1 MLNNFS
7 YSRWLAVGIL
17 AFVLTLVFI
26 LAIVPLI
33 SAGIAN
39 FSEMKELNFRLQRY
53 HQIAS
58 RKASINRSIDQLKR
72 QYASQNLFSN
82 HDTVALA
89 SADLQK
95 FIKNAISNAGG
106 QLTSTQVLPSR
117 SENGLS
123 QITVK
128 VRMSGD
134 METLRSVLHEIESAR
149 PIMIVNQID
158 IRPMRGRRNRMS
170 RIIKP
175 SNQMNVNFDVL
186 GFLRGSIL

>member
-1 MLNNFS
+1 MLNNIS
-7 YSRWLAVGIL
+7 YHRWLAVGLLVLLL
-17 AFVLTLVFI
+17 ALVLF
-26 LAIVPLI
+26 LAIVPLV

-39 FSEMKELNFRLQRY
+39 FSEMKEMNFRLQRY

-58 RKASINRSIDQLKR
+58 RKESINNSIEQLKR
-72 QYASQNLFSN
+72 QYESQNLFSN

-95 FIKNAISNAGG
+95 FIKNAISTAGG

-117 SENGLS
+117 SENGLR

-134 METLRSVLHEIESAR
+134 METLRSVLHEIETAK
-149 PIMIVNQID
+149 PVMIVNQMD

-170 RIIKP
+170 RIIKA
-175 SNQMNVNFDVL
+175 SNQLNVSFDVL
-186 GFLRGSIL
+186 GFMRGSIL